1 MKSSCRD
8 WLAILFASTFPL
20 AMAYFYF
27 VVIAG
32 AGDSARANPWM
43 SVAYGVGKL
52 IQFPFPLI
60 YIGLFHR
67 EWLRDCRPRWKG
79 MGEGIG
85 FGLLV
90 AAAMFA
96 LYFGVLRDGPL
107 LGDAGRNIFAVLR
120 KNHLDA
126 PTRFAIMGLLLSTVH
141 SLLEEYY
148 WRWFVFGL
156 MKRHLPLWAAIV
168 LSGLAFM
175 AHHVVI
181 VSVYFPWSL
190 ALPFSL
196 GVAVGGGVWAWL
208 YHRHDSLIG
217 PWLSHLLVD
226 AAIFVVGYDLVRGC
240 W

>member
-1 MKSSCRD
+1 MKSSID
-8 WLAILFASTFPL
+8 WWAILFASTFPL
-20 AMAYFYF
+20 AMAYLYF

-32 AGDSARANPWM
+32 AVDEANPWM
-43 SVAYGVGKL
+43 TVAYGVGKL
-52 IQFPFPLI
+52 IQFPFPLV
-60 YIGLFHR
+60 YIALFHR
-67 EWLRDCRPRWKG
+67 DWLRGCRPRWKG
-79 MGEGIG
+79 IGEGVG

-107 LGDAGRNIFAVLR
+107 LGDAGRNVFAVLR
-120 KNHLDA
+120 KNHLDT
-126 PTRFAIMGLLLSTVH
+126 PTRFVVTGLLLSTAH

-156 MKRHLPLWAAIV
+156 MKRHLPPWAAVI

-181 VSVYFPWSL
+181 VSVYFPWNL
-190 ALPFSL
+190 AIPFSL

-208 YHRHDSLIG
+208 YHRHGSLIG
-217 PWLSHLLVD
+217 PWLSPLLVD
-226 AAIFVVGYDLVRGC
+226 AAIFVVGYDLVRGAFS
-240 W
+240 